1 MKYKV
6 ILADPPWK
14 FKTYSRKGLGRSAE
28 SYYDCLSVNEIAEF
42 PISELSDND
51 CVLFLWVTDPFL
63 FEARKVI
70 EAWGFTYK
78 TVGFYWVKS
87 PKNVGFWGEFFNS
100 WPIGTGYWTRANPEL
115 CLLAT
120 KGHPKRIDSSVHKLL
135 VSPREEHSK
144 KPDEV
149 YNRIEKLCEGPY
161 VELFSRQI
169 RYGWDVEYSDEAKT
183 GISKRRWSSS
193 GKDIT

>member
-28 SYYDCLSVNEIAEF
+28 SYYDCLTVSEIAEF
-42 PISELSDND
+42 PISELADND

-87 PKNVGFWGEFFNS
+87 PKNVVFWGEFINS
-100 WPIGTGYWTRANPEL
+100 WPIGTGYWTRANPEV

-120 KGHPKRIDSSVHKLL
+120 KGHPKRIDHSVHKLL

-144 KPDEV
+144 KPEAV

-161 VELFSRQI
+161 VELFARQI